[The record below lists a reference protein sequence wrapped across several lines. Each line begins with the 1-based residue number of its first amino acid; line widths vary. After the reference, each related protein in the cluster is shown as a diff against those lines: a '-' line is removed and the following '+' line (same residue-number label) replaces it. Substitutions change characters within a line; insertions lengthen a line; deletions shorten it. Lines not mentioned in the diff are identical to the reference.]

1 MPKPFISKRQKII
14 LLGIGILF
22 ILWFFSLPKPL
33 FKDPTSTVVTSRE
46 NVLLGA
52 RIADDGQWRFPQL
65 DSVPKKFET
74 CILTFEDRYFYQHFG
89 FNPVSMTKA
98 LYENLTSDSRRGG
111 STITQQVIRLSR
123 KNQRRTYL
131 EKFIELVKATRLE
144 ARYSKAEILNLYAT
158 YAPFGGNVVGLETA
172 SWRYFGIPA
181 SQLTWAQ
188 SASLAIL
195 PNAPSLIFPGKNED
209 ILLEKRNRLLKILF
223 QQGELT
229 KTEYDIALLEPL
241 PLKPLPLPDVAPHL
255 VERMRNEH
263 PGKTVNTTVNLQLQN
278 QLNQI
283 AEDHYL
289 KLKQNQIYNLAILV
303 MDVNTKEV
311 LGYVGNSP
319 TTAEHQNSVDIITSN
334 RSTGSI
340 LKPFLFASLLDDG
353 LLLPNTLVEDIPT
366 TINGYQPQ
374 NFNRDFQGAV
384 PASQALARSLNIPA
398 VRLLQDY
405 GLDRFYN
412 KLKQTPVQLSKDA
425 NHYGLT
431 LILGGA
437 ESTLWDLTSA
447 YAGLASTVNFYTESS
462 SEYNTMEFSEAIL
475 TPLEDMDF
483 GEISQ
488 QPNFADAGSI
498 YKTLEALQ
506 EVNRPEGEENW
517 TFYEDSQPIA
527 WKTGTSYGFKDAW
540 AIGVTPQYAIGVWT
554 GNADGEGRA
563 GLTGITTSAPI
574 LFDVMNI
581 LPSDNQFFSIPY
593 DALTETKICT
603 QSGYKAGLYCD
614 DTTSELIP
622 IKGDRTE
629 SCPFH
634 KQIFLDKLK
643 QFQVNSSC
651 YDLAEMTSE
660 NRLVLPPIQ
669 SYYYSKTNPN
679 YQSLPPFA
687 KNCLSNEA
695 NRMAFIYPKGNDAII
710 LPKDFD
716 EKTNDVVFK
725 IAHSNPDVTVF
736 WYLDEQFIGETTTF
750 HELSIQP
757 KRGAYRLMVV
767 DDEGFQVVKRIRI
780 E

>member
-1 MPKPFISKRQKII
+1 MPKPFISKRQKFI
-14 LLGIGILF
+14 LLGIGVLF

-74 CILTFEDRYFYQHFG
+74 CILAFEDRYFYQHFG

-98 LYENLTSDSRRGG
+98 LYGNLTSDSRRGG

-123 KNQRRTYL
+123 NNQRRTYL
-131 EKFIELVKATRLE
+131 EKFIELIKATRLE

-223 QQGELT
+223 QQGELSQ
-229 KTEYDIALLEPL
+229 TEYDIALLEAL
-241 PLKPLPLPDVAPHL
+241 PLKPLPLPDVTPHI

-289 KLKQNQIYNLAILV
+289 KLKQNQIHNLAILV

-334 RSTGSI
+334 RSTGSV

-353 LLLPNTLVEDIPT
+353 LLLPNTLVEDVPT
-366 TINGYQPQ
+366 VINGYQPQ

-384 PASQALARSLNIPA
+384 PASEALARSLNIPA

-412 KLKQTPVQLSKDA
+412 KLKQIPIQLSKDA

-574 LFDVMNI
+574 LFDVLNI

-593 DALTETKICT
+593 DALTETEICT

-614 DTTSELIP
+614 YKTSELIP

-651 YDLAEMTSE
+651 YDLAEITSE

-669 SYYYSKTNPN
+669 SYYYSKANPN

-687 KNCLSNEA
+687 ENCLSNEA

-716 EKTNDVVFK
+716 EETNDVVFK
-725 IAHSNPDVTVF
+725 IAHSNPDATVF
-736 WYLDEQFIGETTTF
+736 WYLDETFIGETTTF

>member
-1 MPKPFISKRQKII
+1 MPKPFISKRQKIV
-14 LLGIGILF
+14 LSGIGVLF
-22 ILWFFSLPKPL
+22 ILWFFSLPKSL

-65 DSVPKKFET
+65 DNVPKKFET
-74 CILTFEDRYFYQHFG
+74 CILAFEDRYFYQHFG
-89 FNPVSMTKA
+89 FNPMSMTKA

-131 EKFIELVKATRLE
+131 EKFIELIKATRLE
-144 ARYSKAEILNLYAT
+144 AGHSKAEILNLYAT

-223 QQGELT
+223 QQGELS

-289 KLKQNQIYNLAILV
+289 KLKQNQIHNLAILV

-319 TTAEHQNSVDIITSN
+319 TTPEHQNSVDIITSN
-334 RSTGSI
+334 RSTGSV

-412 KLKQTPVQLSKDA
+412 KLKQTPIQLSKDA

-475 TPLEDMDF
+475 TPLEDIDF

-517 TFYEDSQPIA
+517 TFYENSQPFA

-540 AIGVTPQYAIGVWT
+540 AIGVTPQYGIGVWT

-574 LFDVMNI
+574 LFDVLNI

-593 DALTETKICT
+593 DALTETEICT
-603 QSGYKAGLYCD
+603 QSGYKAGLYCN

-651 YDLAEMTSE
+651 YDLAEITSE

-669 SYYYSKTNPN
+669 SYYYSKANPN

-687 KNCLSNEA
+687 ENCLSNEA

-716 EKTNDVVFK
+716 EETNDVVFK
-725 IAHSNPDVTVF
+725 IAHSNPDATVF
-736 WYLDEQFIGETTTF
+736 WYLDETFIGETTTF